1 MFLHPKKSSGTL
13 WSRYPSGSIIIK
25 FAQAIIVLLI
35 FLTLYNT
42 FPPHHQDVSLDIK
55 QANAKDKKST
65 PFQGVLDFGH
75 RLLNGTKSLNPQH
88 LKSWTEWTVDPE
100 TGALTKNETQS
111 AGKIPEARRI
121 TAKELMSRPLP
132 KDQTRAP
139 KLLHQSWKDKD
150 LPPKFQRWSQT
161 CRRMNPD
168 WEYVL
173 WTDKDNLAL
182 VKRFLPWFKKPY
194 RELTSE
200 IYRADSVRNAYVG
213 VFGGVYAD
221 LDTECTRPY
230 DTLFST
236 YNIST
241 APYLELNETLPTP
254 PSFPVSSS
262 DTDDTKNDT
271 DTDIDNENE
280 NSTSTAPPTTP
291 SITPRQT
298 RKAFLGRM
306 GTDPNSPHS
315 IPNAW
320 MASTPGHPFWLLPLQ
335 HIAAKLAANPFDAP
349 EAITGPAS
357 LFETIA
363 EYNDLFHNTDF
374 PTLDAHYASSGW
386 GSLYPPPIPAE
397 ELVILPFWAIY
408 PFSWQRDGDAY
419 KPHCLVGQESFDAAR
434 CKEVIGVEAW
444 GSWSVTYWSH
454 SWNQNGNQEHMEEL
468 QDKETIARKKA
479 EKAEQ
484 EARLQEEIEE
494 QEERE
499 EKEWEQEMMGEFDD
513 DDEPDEDEDNGD
525 DGWKGEEDDDI
536 EDETFLQLETSQPL
550 DGEEDDDDDLPID
563 NNPNHIPSSKQ
574 QQKQSP
580 PPTTLTA
587 PIPPNFGTIAETTQD
602 DIPTNRVQKAAQQA
616 AAAAASVE
624 DEATIATTALAEE
637 EEQRRLDKAKQAKL
651 QQAEDDARLIEE
663 AEGGEFE
670 ELADDGVEDEG
681 ANFGDGELE
690 ELEEQD
696 DNPYVGLLSRTRR
709 LRRARRI

>member
-100 TGALTKNETQS
+100 TGALTKNETR
-111 AGKIPEARRI
+111 ATGKIPEARRI

-182 VKRFLPWFKKPY
+182 VKKFLPWFKKPY

-241 APYLELNETLPTP
+241 APYLELNETLPSP
-254 PSFPVSSS
+254 PSFPISSS
-262 DTDDTKNDT
+262 DNDDTKDENVT
-271 DTDIDNENE
+271 DIDIDNENE
-280 NSTSTAPPTTP
+280 NSTSTAAPTTP
-291 SITPRQT
+291 SITPPQT

-306 GTDPNSPHS
+306 GTDPTNAHS

-335 HIAAKLAANPFDAP
+335 HIAAKLAANPFDSP

-357 LFETIA
+357 LFETIN

-374 PTLDAHYASSGW
+374 PTLDAHYAGSGW

-454 SWNQNGNQEHMEEL
+454 SWSQGGEQQHMEEL

-479 EKAEQ
+479 EKAEE

-499 EKEWEQEMMGEFDD
+499 EKEWEQEMMGELDDDPDDDD
-513 DDEPDEDEDNGD
+513 DDEEDNGD

-536 EDETFLQLETSQPL
+536 EDEMMLKQELSQL
-550 DGEEDDDDDLPID
+550 EDDDDDEDDFAID
-563 NNPNHIPSSKQ
+563 NNPHHLPS
-574 QQKQSP
+574 QQKSAS
-580 PPTTLTA
+580 TTLKA
-587 PIPPNFGTIAETTQD
+587 PTPPNFGTIAEATQN
-602 DIPTNRVQKAAQQA
+602 DIPSNRVQKAAA
-616 AAAAASVE
+616 AAAAQQAVDE
-624 DEATIATTALAEE
+624 DDATIASAALAEE
-637 EEQRRLDKAKQAKL
+637 EEQRRLDKVKQGKL
-651 QQAEDDARLIEE
+651 QQAEDELRFQE
-663 AEGGEFE
+663 EFE
-670 ELADDGVEDEG
+670 SEDQGVEEEGFDDLGDGVEEE
-681 ANFGDGELE
+681 GELE
-690 ELEEQD
+690 ELDELEE
-696 DNPYVGLLSRTRR
+696 NPYVGLLSRTRR